1 MASFSL
7 VHDPRSSVFVVLLA
21 MSLITFVSTD
31 YASDRAECADQVI
44 KLSTCL
50 TYMQGSARAPTPD
63 CCSSLKQV
71 VDKSFKCLCILV
83 KDRNEPEL
91 SSFKVNVTLAL
102 ELPSKCGVP
111 ANASA
116 CPRLLNLPLNSPDAK
131 IFEEYGNMT
140 KGNPSSD
147 TVNTGA
153 TSGVAGSASAQGN
166 YLGGKK
172 WWGVGKVGGM
182 SSSFL
187 PLAAYLFLGG

>member
-1 MASFSL
+1 MASFNR
-7 VHDPRSSVFVVLLA
+7 VHGPQSSVLIVLLA
-21 MSLITFVSTD
+21 MSLITFASSD

-91 SSFKVNVTLAL
+91 ASFKVNVTFAL
-102 ELPSKCGVP
+102 RLPSKCGVP

-116 CPRLLNLPLNSPDAK
+116 CPRLLNLPPNSPDAK

-140 KGNPSSD
+140 SSD
-147 TVNTGA
+147 AGA
-153 TSGVAGSASAQGN
+153 SDGTASMSTRAGGWRTEAGAGLWSLSLLLLVLLSV
-166 YLGGKK
+166 LGC
-172 WWGVGKVGGM
+172 
-182 SSSFL
+182 
-187 PLAAYLFLGG
+187 

>member
-1 MASFSL
+1 MASFNR
-7 VHDPRSSVFVVLLA
+7 VHGPQSSVLIVLLA
-21 MSLITFVSTD
+21 MSLITFASSD

-91 SSFKVNVTLAL
+91 ASFKVNVTFAL
-102 ELPSKCGVP
+102 RLPSKCGVP

-116 CPRLLNLPLNSPDAK
+116 CPRASDGTASMSTRAGGWRTEAGAGLWSLSLLLLVLLS
-131 IFEEYGNMT
+131 
-140 KGNPSSD
+140 
-147 TVNTGA
+147 V
-153 TSGVAGSASAQGN
+153 
-166 YLGGKK
+166 LGC
-172 WWGVGKVGGM
+172 
-182 SSSFL
+182 
-187 PLAAYLFLGG
+187 